1 MAAGGGAAS
10 LDDILPRED
19 ISKHINAK
27 LLKFFDPA
35 GKDWKVKVKGCEMVE
50 QILKDAKMRIKPDGL
65 GDLMDLLQKGMKE
78 SNKAVLKTF
87 FALLGTLAEACG
99 EPIAIYRKKC
109 FVPMLQ
115 HLSDKQGLVRQQVI
129 VPMNKWAEA
138 IGDHKIIDSLAPY
151 LTEGNPELREE
162 ALTWILAHKAALKKV
177 EHKELVAPL
186 V

>member
-1 MAAGGGAAS
+1 MKGEAAAEMAAGGGAAS

-78 SNKAVLKTF
+78 SNKAVL
-87 FALLGTLAEACG
+87 
-99 EPIAIYRKKC
+99 
-109 FVPMLQ
+109 
-115 HLSDKQGLVRQQVI
+115 
-129 VPMNKWAEA
+129 
-138 IGDHKIIDSLAPY
+138 
-151 LTEGNPELREE
+151 
-162 ALTWILAHKAALKKV
+162 
-177 EHKELVAPL
+177 
-186 V
+186 